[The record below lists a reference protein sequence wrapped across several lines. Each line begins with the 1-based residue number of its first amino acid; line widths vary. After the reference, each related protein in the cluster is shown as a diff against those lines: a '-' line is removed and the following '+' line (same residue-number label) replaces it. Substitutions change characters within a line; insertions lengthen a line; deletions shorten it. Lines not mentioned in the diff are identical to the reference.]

1 MNIFNEHIRLLFQKV
16 ETHCTAEIYKAT
28 GKVFYPEM
36 STMTEWPIHGIQE
49 PHLDTYSNQEM
60 MDENFNEEEREK
72 SPRREWTCILY
83 LNDDYTGGETY
94 FPPSDYYPFG
104 TQIEKEVGDGLLFQG
119 IYHGHGVFK
128 VRRAPRHTLAI
139 WFSEDMNH
147 AMSQTPI
154 ADLSHNENSVRQTL
168 QYRVDDLLFL
178 DNRLEGP
185 DWVNWK
191 RQAKS

>member
-1 MNIFNEHIRLLFQKV
+1 MKKSV
-16 ETHCTAEIYKAT
+16 K
-28 GKVFYPEM
+28 
-36 STMTEWPIHGIQE
+36 
-49 PHLDTYSNQEM
+49 
-60 MDENFNEEEREK
+60 K

-128 VRRAPRHTLAI
+128 VRKAPRHTLAI

-147 AMSQTPI
+147 AMSQHLLLI
-154 ADLSHNENSVRQTL
+154 SVTMRI
-168 QYRVDDLLFL
+168 QYDRPYSIV
-178 DNRLEGP
+178 
-185 DWVNWK
+185 
-191 RQAKS
+191 